1 MHIIAKAKNAQL
13 NFLQA
18 WKKNCLQEDDTGK
31 NVFTDNDTEKKLFV
45 LKKIYSPCFQKNNGP
60 PHR

>member
-1 MHIIAKAKNAQL
+1 MGGWGGGGNPEIFCRHE
-13 NFLQA
+13 
-18 WKKNCLQEDDTGK
+18 KNCLQEDDTGK

-45 LKKIYSPCFQKNNGP
+45 LKNFSSPCFQKNNGS